1 MLNQSL
7 GKPLLLWGLANLF
20 FAFQFI
26 LRLSAGILREDII
39 QKFQID
45 AASFG
50 TLAGYYY
57 LGYAGMQI
65 PLGIMLDQMSFRI
78 VAFLAIITASIG
90 TIIFV
95 ATDNWHFLLLGRLLI
110 GAGSGVAFLAV
121 AKITKTYFHEK
132 YHSLMLG
139 FSFTFGLTGAVFGA
153 APMKYL
159 FDHFGYDNT
168 FNALAIVGF
177 AIALLMLFFG
187 KIEKKRKSEED
198 LGKRVVAEILTL
210 IMNPRII
217 VVGICGGLMVGSL
230 EGFADV
236 WAIAYFNQ
244 VYGMS
249 QTQSTMVTSFVYI
262 GMCVGGPILAIAA
275 GLVRSANFMIFITG
289 ILTIGV
295 FVILFCVPTMSI
307 IFSASLMFFLGI
319 LCCYQVLV
327 FTVVGSYVSVAS
339 AGMAI
344 ALTNCI
350 NMSFG
355 HLFHMAIGNI
365 IQENWSG
372 AVNDIGMALY
382 SRETFVIALAVIPVC
397 CFIGQLGFGWLAV
410 RGAKR

>member
-1 MLNQSL
+1 MLNQSI
-7 GKPLLLWGLANLF
+7 GKPLLLWGLANMF

-45 AASFG
+45 VASFG

-78 VAFLAIITASIG
+78 VTFLAIITASIG
-90 TIIFV
+90 TLIFV
-95 ATDNWHFLLLGRLLI
+95 WADNWHYLLLGRLLI

-121 AKITKTYFHEK
+121 AKVTKTYFQEK

-153 APMKYL
+153 APMRYL
-159 FDHFGYDNT
+159 FNHFGYDNT
-168 FNALAIVGF
+168 FYALAAVGF
-177 AIALLMLFFG
+177 GIALLMLSPG
-187 KIEKKRKSEED
+187 KIKKDRKSEEE
-198 LGKRVVAEILTL
+198 LGKRVLAEIVAL
-210 IMNPRII
+210 IINPRII
-217 VVGICGGLMVGSL
+217 LVGVCGGLMVGSL

-249 QTQSTMVTSFVYI
+249 QTQSTLVTSFVYI

-275 GLVRSANFMIFITG
+275 GLVRSPNFMIFITG
-289 ILTIGV
+289 ILTISV
-295 FVILFCVPTMSI
+295 FAILFFVPSMSI
-307 IFSASLMFFLGI
+307 IAGASLMFGLGI

-327 FTVVGSYVSVAS
+327 FTVVSSYVPVAS

-355 HLFHMAIGNI
+355 HLFHSVIGNI
-365 IQENWSG
+365 IQAKWGGE
-372 AVNDIGMALY
+372 VNDIGIALY
-382 SRETFVIALAVIPVC
+382 SRETFIIALAVIPVC
-397 CFIGQLGFGWLAV
+397 CFIGQFGFAYLAIK
-410 RGAKR
+410 KRY